1 MLRGVR
7 SIVSA
12 KSRWRSSERIA
23 LRVLENLGYKI
34 IDIHRKVVV
43 KGIEVAEVDAIAED
57 NDGVKYAVEVKA
69 GRLDVSG
76 VRQAYTNAKL
86 LSMKPLV
93 VCKGFVDD
101 AAKVA
106 AEELNVKV
114 IELSDQFLVDAEELE
129 VIVRESVENVLDEYL
144 ESILTPFPEI
154 SKEEIKTLKAI
165 AENPTITEAA
175 KALNIDLLDLLNKIN
190 KLKRKG
196 ILPKTRSYGEI
207 RRRSKILLY
216 KFMFENRLNSVLE
229 RLEKITT
236 AFGESKKT

>member
-1 MLRGVR
+1 L

-12 KSRWRSSERIA
+12 KARWRSSERIA
-23 LRVLENLGYKI
+23 LKVLENLGYKI
-34 IDIHRKVVV
+34 IDVHRKVVV

-57 NDGVKYAVEVKA
+57 NEGVRYAVEVKA

-101 AAKVA
+101 AAKAA
-106 AEELNVKV
+106 AEELKVKV

-129 VIVRESVENVLDEYL
+129 VIVRESVENILDEYL
-144 ESILTPFPEI
+144 ESILTPLPEL
-154 SKEEIKTLKAI
+154 SKEDLEVLKAL

-175 KALNIDLLDLLNKIN
+175 KTLNTDILGLLNRVN
-190 KLKRKG
+190 RLKRKG
-196 ILPKTRSYGEI
+196 VLPKTRSYGDL

-216 KFMFENRLNSVLE
+216 KFIFEKRINDVVE
-229 RLEKITT
+229 RLEKVLSSL
-236 AFGESKKT
+236 GEKRRNEA